1 LRHLN
6 LRAPGKPIAADS
18 SCIANAYSS
27 NHELLA
33 SKEVGT
39 LRRFV
44 RHAVDAVGVA
54 HGMILRIEALVLPVK
69 TLVLSG
75 H

>member
-1 LRHLN
+1 VLLE
-6 LRAPGKPIAADS
+6 APQSPS
-18 SCIANAYSS
+18 ANAYSS

-33 SKEVGT
+33 SKDVGT

-44 RHAVDAVGVA
+44 RHAVDAVSVA
-54 HGMILRIEALVLPVK
+54 HAMILRIEALVLPVK